1 MSASWWETQDCLAEV
16 SMTKWCP
23 FCLFFS
29 FFFFFCKEENDFFS
43 FLHRQNWSMVS
54 ASKRRFALLAQ
65 VAPAC
70 IPFPIDLTVV
80 QTGFY
85 FILFFVQSNHTQ
97 WNANVQIDISVRA
110 VLTPGQVL
118 GCCWIMGTNIST
130 KCIRSRGEISSAALR
145 RSLWSVFGS
154 WCVCRKNEGNYEPS
168 SVWKRRFD
176 RLALVEPGWKVQL
189 LALFFGE
196 ES

>member
-23 FCLFFS
+23 FCLFI
-29 FFFFFCKEENDFFS
+29 FFFCKEENDFFS

-85 FILFFVQSNHTQ
+85 FYFILFVQSNHAQ
-97 WNANVQIDISVRA
+97 WNANVQIDISIRA

-118 GCCWIMGTNIST
+118 GCCWIMGTNIFYKVYSVTRRDFVSSFNKKPLVRIRFVMRLQEKT
-130 KCIRSRGEISSAALR
+130 KGVKNLQVSESADLT
-145 RSLWSVFGS
+145 
-154 WCVCRKNEGNYEPS
+154 
-168 SVWKRRFD
+168 D
-176 RLALVEPGWKVQL
+176 
-189 LALFFGE
+189 
-196 ES
+196 